1 MKVIDFPSSPRAFRN
16 RKDIADYMRI
26 IADHIEKN
34 ETETE
39 PESILIVLIGKKQF
53 DILHT
58 KENKETLRQAANKAA
73 YHFGLRFKRRGGNV
87 YERD

>member
-1 MKVIDFPSSPRAFRN
+1 MAIVDFPSAPDAFRK
-16 RKDIADYMRI
+16 RKEIANYLRV
-26 IADHIEKN
+26 IADHIEN
-34 ETETE
+34 FETETD
-39 PESILIVLIGKKQF
+39 PESILLVLIGKKQF

-58 KENKETLRQAANKAA
+58 KESKQALREAANKAA